1 MNISKSVRIWAALG
15 FAASAG
21 LAEAAL
27 VSINISNFSGSET
40 VVDYGLS
47 QTFSPVNGLTIG
59 GVQHG
64 FTIGGIASTD
74 AVIDGGPGN
83 TNNITIA
90 DIEGNTS
97 GVLSFLFPTLQSR
110 MGFGWATASGGGGSI
125 ELFDAS
131 NISLGSLGFTGLP
144 DPNFIGGFA
153 GVQSDIQ
160 FSRAEIS
167 WAPGSRFALDN
178 LRFESVP
185 EPSSLALLGIAA
197 LGLGFARKRA

>member
-1 MNISKSVRIWAALG
+1 MNILKSVRILAALG
-15 FAASAG
+15 FVASAG
-21 LAEAAL
+21 FAEAAL
-27 VSINISNFSGSET
+27 VSINIPNFSGSET
-40 VVDYGLS
+40 VIDYGVT
-47 QTFSPVNGLTIG
+47 QTFAPVDGLTIS

-83 TNNITIA
+83 TNNITVA
-90 DIEGNTS
+90 DIEGNTN
-97 GVLSFLFPTLQSR
+97 GVLSFLFPALQSR
-110 MGFGWATASGGGGSI
+110 MGFGWATASGGGVSI

-131 NISLGSLGFTGLP
+131 NISLGSLSFSGLP
-144 DPNFIGGFA
+144 DPIFIGGFA

-160 FSRAEIS
+160 FARAEVS
-167 WAPGSRFALDN
+167 WDLGTRFAVDN

-197 LGLGFARKRA
+197 LGLGFARKRS